1 MLSPLIWD
9 LGHIANFEQRWLLG
23 DDDADD
29 DLAASTTRS
38 SSRESV
44 RGELPVLAAEQCF
57 EYMSAVRERVDAA
70 LGAIDPFTL
79 ELVLQHEQQH
89 NETMLQMLRMMD
101 DYAPPA
107 GLRRDDRRASPKLS
121 RATPWIEYPAGDY
134 AIGTPHP
141 AAGGFAYD
149 NESGR
154 HDVQLGPFAV
164 ARLPVLN
171 GEYREWV
178 ESSAAPAPPLGWL
191 RDGGDW
197 FETGFG
203 EPRPLD
209 DRAPVVHVDW
219 FEADAYARAHGARL
233 PSEFEWEV
241 AASFTPGDGP
251 AGERRSQ
258 PWGDD
263 RWRPEL
269 RESRPARLRHAC
281 LRSADQ
287 ASAAPIDM
295 ARPGLGVDRQRIRRL
310 SRLRAVFLRALLAT
324 VLRPGLSRAARRL
337 VGHTAASVDN
347 RFRNWDLP
355 QRRQIFAGFRLA
367 RDVVV
372 GEDVVYGDLVVT
384 CPHSIPSCPICGST
398 SSAAATGSPISRK
411 TCIVA

>member
-1 MLSPLIWD
+1 MTVGSITRDDQAAALAEARRRTLDLVSGMSEQQLSRVVTPLLSPLIWD

-29 DLAASTTRS
+29 RLAALYDPFEQPR
-38 SSRESV
+38 SV

-70 LGAIDPFTL
+70 LGAIDPFKL

-107 GLRRDDRRASPKLS
+107 GLRRDDGGPAEDV
-121 RATPWIEYPAGDY
+121 AGDAWIEYPAGVY

-141 AAGGFAYD
+141 AAGEFVYD

-154 HDVQLGPFAV
+154 HDVRLGPFAV

-178 ESSAAPAPPLGWL
+178 ESGAAPAPPLGWL
-191 RDGGDW
+191 REDGDW

-233 PSEFEWEV
+233 PSEFEWEA
-241 AASFTPGDGP
+241 AASFAPGDGP
-251 AGERRSQ
+251 AGERRAQ

-263 RWRPEL
+263 QWRPEL
-269 RESRPARLRHAC
+269 ANLDQLAFGTRAC
-281 LRSADQ
+281 AAPNQ
-287 ASAAPIDM
+287 ASDAPVDM
-295 ARPGLGVDRQRIRRL
+295 AGQVWEWTASEFDAYPGFAPFSYERYSQPFFGRGYR
-310 SRLRAVFLRALLAT
+310 
-324 VLRPGLSRAARRL
+324 VLRGGSWATRPR
-337 VGHTAASVDN
+337 SVDN

-367 RDVVV
+367 RD
-372 GEDVVYGDLVVT
+372 
-384 CPHSIPSCPICGST
+384 
-398 SSAAATGSPISRK
+398 A
-411 TCIVA
+411 